1 MGPLKQRFCGGSG
14 CGFSKEP
21 PGRRRQDK
29 RSILMSN
36 NSSRQEGRILKVKKG
51 YNPNSSSIG
60 SDILAFL
67 AFAGGAGVFSVIL
80 ANTMDS
86 IKKILNKNKDKLK
99 TS

>member
-1 MGPLKQRFCGGSG
+1 MN
-14 CGFSKEP
+14 
-21 PGRRRQDK
+21 
-29 RSILMSN
+29 SN
-36 NSSRQEGRILKVKKG
+36 NTKQKGRILRVKKG

-80 ANTMDS
+80 SNTMDS

>member
-1 MGPLKQRFCGGSG
+1 MNNNKAKQ
-14 CGFSKEP
+14 KE
-21 PGRRRQDK
+21 
-29 RSILMSN
+29 
-36 NSSRQEGRILKVKKG
+36 RILRVKKG

-80 ANTMDS
+80 ANTRDS
-86 IKKILNKNKDKLK
+86 IKKIINKNKDKLK